1 MLELRLNKNNQ
12 IDVTYMSETS
22 AELSECSQC
31 YLPFIYIIL
40 QHLDAGYTHI
50 HTNTRAHTCTH
61 ACTPHIHHINALRI
75 LNVILSL
82 PAAIEG
88 LISSPRSCLL
98 RLEDHEFWVS
108 QDTCSGYIGNPIL
121 KINQWDERESSMRL
135 LKAFAPLP
143 EELGPIPS
151 IHIVA

>member
-1 MLELRLNKNNQ
+1 MNYFKQYCREKIRVAWILMLELRLNKNNQ

-98 RLEDHEFWVS
+98 KQRLCVIFTSTV
-108 QDTCSGYIGNPIL
+108 
-121 KINQWDERESSMRL
+121 L
-135 LKAFAPLP
+135 LKFYLVT
-143 EELGPIPS
+143 S
-151 IHIVA
+151 IDIYNYLYSIFT

>member
-50 HTNTRAHTCTH
+50 HTNTRAHTHFLKFFIT
-61 ACTPHIHHINALRI
+61 IY
-75 LNVILSL
+75 
-82 PAAIEG
+82 
-88 LISSPRSCLL
+88 LISSS
-98 RLEDHEFWVS
+98 S
-108 QDTCSGYIGNPIL
+108 KKL
-121 KINQWDERESSMRL
+121 KGVEVDKMPFYVLI
-135 LKAFAPLP
+135 
-143 EELGPIPS
+143 IY
-151 IHIVA
+151 